1 MMDNKQNNK
10 NKFYKNQNFYV
21 ALIVALCLIVATVVV
36 VVRNGAN
43 NRVTDAPI
51 NPTIDQSFDNRDKP
65 KVTVE
70 EEGVG
75 TVIEGEEED
84 LQSTED
90 NGVVIVEEDKTIEET
105 EEAIATSTNILKDL
119 KNPVEGTIVYPFRNG
134 DKGVLDKTDNINK
147 TPRGIGI
154 KSEIGTEVKAAADG
168 VVEVVKF
175 EGKYGET
182 IVIKHTDNL
191 RTIYANLDEKVSVKV
206 GDKVKVGDVIGKIGK
221 SASNFAKEEPH
232 LHFEVLEADV
242 DYEVVMK
249 NYNQYFDSFVD
260 PAKYLSLK

>member
-1 MMDNKQNNK
+1 MMDNKQNNN

-43 NRVTDAPI
+43 NKVTDAPV
-51 NPTIDQSFDNRDKP
+51 NPTTDQSFDNRDNP
-65 KVTVE
+65 KVTAE

-75 TVIEGEEED
+75 TVTEED
-84 LQSTED
+84 KDSQATEK
-90 NGVVIVEEDKTIEET
+90 NEVVIVEEDKTMEES
-105 EEAIATSTNILKDL
+105 EEAVATNANILKNL

-154 KSEIGTEVKAAADG
+154 KSEVGTEVKAAADG
-168 VVEVVKF
+168 IIEVVKF

-182 IVIKHTDNL
+182 IVVKHTDNL
-191 RTIYANLDEKVSVKV
+191 RTVYANLDEKVNVKV
-206 GDKVKVGDVIGKIGK
+206 GDKVKAGDVIGKVGK
-221 SASNFAKEEPH
+221 SASNFAKSESH

-242 DYEVVMK
+242 DYDVVMK

-260 PAKYLSLK
+260 PAKYLNLK